1 MSSTPE
7 GLVKAK
13 VRATLAK
20 YDGMYVFMP
29 VPTGY
34 GRTTLDFLCCYRRR
48 FFAIETKAPGKKPT
62 LRQAKELEMI
72 ELAMGK
78 TFVIDSVT
86 SPVLDELRVWL
97 HHLTEN
103 VGYDPHLSPDQVNRR
118 AI

>member
-1 MSSTPE
+1 MSTPE

-13 VRATLAK
+13 VRQVLSK
-20 YDGMYVFMP
+20 YDGVYLFMP
-29 VPTGY
+29 VPSGY
-34 GRTTLDFLCCYRRR
+34 GRTTLDFLGCYRRR
-48 FFAIETKAPGKKPT
+48 FFAIETKAPGGKPT
-62 LRQAKELEMI
+62 LRQAKELELI

-103 VGYDPHLSPDQVNRR
+103 VGYDPYLTPDQVRRR